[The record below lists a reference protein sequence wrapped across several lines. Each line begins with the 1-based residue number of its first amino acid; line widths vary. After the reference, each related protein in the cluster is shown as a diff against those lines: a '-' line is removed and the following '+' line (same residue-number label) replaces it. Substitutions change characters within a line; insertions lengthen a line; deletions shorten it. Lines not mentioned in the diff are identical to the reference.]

1 MRLFWSLVVISA
13 SAGITTAEDWP
24 QWLGPKRDGVW
35 RDTGL
40 VEKFPPGGPKVL
52 WKEPVGVGYAGPA
65 VAGGKLFVTDYVPGD
80 KTKLPDG
87 GFKKGRF
94 AGTERVVCRDAATG
108 KQAWATEYAVEYTV
122 SYPAGPRCT
131 PTVDGDLVY
140 TLGAMGD
147 LKALNVA
154 DGKEVWAKNFMK
166 DYESGLPQ
174 WGFSAAPLVDGDKL
188 ICLAGGTNDR
198 LVVAF
203 DKKTGKELWASQSCL
218 GDFGYCPPMIYHF
231 GGGNA
236 PAGSPP
242 PAFGGTRQ
250 LIIWHS
256 KAVVGLNPDTGKR
269 LWRVEFDVKA
279 ALTAPTPRKVGDDK
293 LVVTSFYNGSM
304 LLKVTA
310 DKAEVVWKSKAK
322 GETPDLTTD
331 LSSIMST
338 PVVAG
343 DHIYGVCSYG
353 QLRCIEANTG
363 KRVWES
369 MQATRGARTPA
380 KIAAEPE
387 PDDKERWSLAFI
399 VPHGDRYFLFNEQ
412 GDLIIAKL
420 SPKGYEE
427 IDRAHVIDPTNTMAG
442 RGRLVVWM
450 HPAFADKCVFV
461 RNDKE
466 LICVSLAK

>member
-1 MRLFWSLVVISA
+1 MRLFWSLVVIGA
-13 SAGITTAEDWP
+13 SAGVSTAEDWP

-40 VEKFPPGGPKVL
+40 VEKFPKDGPKVL
-52 WKEPVGVGYAGPA
+52 WKVPIGVGYAGPA
-65 VAGGKLFVTDYVPGD
+65 VANGKLFVTDYVPGD
-80 KTKLPDG
+80 KAKLPG
-87 GFKKGRF
+87 TGFTKGRF
-94 AGTERVVCRDAATG
+94 AGTERVICRDAASG
-108 KQAWATEYAVEYTV
+108 KELWVSAYAVEYTV

-131 PTVDGDLVY
+131 PTVDGAFVY
-140 TLGAMGD
+140 TLGAMGN
-147 LKALNVA
+147 LKALNVT
-154 DGKEVWAKNFMK
+154 DGKEVWSKSFMK

-174 WGFSAAPLVDGDKL
+174 WGFAAHPLVDGDKL
-188 ICLAGGTNDR
+188 ICLVGGTNDR

-218 GDFGYCPPMIYHF
+218 GDFGYCPPMIYEF
-231 GGGNA
+231 GGK
-236 PAGSPP
+236 
-242 PAFGGTRQ
+242 RQ
-250 LIIWHS
+250 LIIWHT
-256 KAVVGLNPDTGKR
+256 KAVVGLEPDTGKR

-279 ALTAPTPRKVGDDK
+279 ALTVPTPRKVGDDK
-293 LVVTSFYNGSM
+293 LFITSFYNGSM

-310 DKAEVVWKSKAK
+310 TKAEVVWKSKAK

-331 LSSIMST
+331 LSSIMCT
-338 PVVAG
+338 PVVDG

-369 MQATRGARTPA
+369 MQATRGKRTPA

-387 PDDKERWSLAFI
+387 PADSERWSLAFI
-399 VPHGDRYFLFNEQ
+399 VPQSDRYFLFNEQ
-412 GDLIIAKL
+412 GDLIIARL

-427 IDRAHVIDPTNTMAG
+427 IDRAHIIDPTNTMAG

-450 HPAFADKCVFV
+450 HPAFADTCVFA

>member
-1 MRLFWSLVVISA
+1 M
-13 SAGITTAEDWP
+13 T
-24 QWLGPKRDGVW
+24 
-35 RDTGL
+35 
-40 VEKFPPGGPKVL
+40 
-52 WKEPVGVGYAGPA
+52 
-65 VAGGKLFVTDYVPGD
+65 
-80 KTKLPDG
+80 
-87 GFKKGRF
+87 
-94 AGTERVVCRDAATG
+94 
-108 KQAWATEYAVEYTV
+108 
-122 SYPAGPRCT
+122 
-131 PTVDGDLVY
+131 
-140 TLGAMGD
+140 
-147 LKALNVA
+147 
-154 DGKEVWAKNFMK
+154 

-174 WGFSAAPLVDGDKL
+174 WGFAAAPLVDGDKL

-218 GDFGYCPPMIYHF
+218 GDFGYCPPMIYEF
-231 GGGNA
+231 GG
-236 PAGSPP
+236 S
-242 PAFGGTRQ
+242 RQ
-250 LIIWHS
+250 LIIWHA

-293 LVVTSFYNGSM
+293 LFVTSFYNGSM

-369 MQATRGARTPA
+369 MQATRGTRTPP
-380 KIAAEPE
+380 KIAAEPQ
-387 PDDKERWSLAFI
+387 PADSERWSLAFLI
-399 VPHGDRYFLFNEQ
+399 PQGDRYFLFNEQ